1 VRGDHSPLTTSEG
14 GAQVA
19 VIERQVLGR
28 ERETRVRDILSAFA
42 IPPGGVVSGVAASG
56 AFVKEPTGALL
67 ESRDPTTGAVLAR
80 VRTASPDDYAR
91 ASRAAREAFERW
103 RLVPAP
109 RRGEVVRRLGEQF
122 RQRKEE
128 LARLITVENGKILSE
143 ARGEIQEVIDMCDLA
158 VGQSRQLFGRTIVS
172 ERPQHRIVEN
182 WHPLGVVGIIS
193 AFNFPVAVPGWG
205 WALAL
210 VCGDS
215 VLWKPSSLTPL
226 VSVACQQIFHEITN
240 GTEAEGVFSLVN
252 GGGASVGEMLLS
264 DPAVPLVQATGSC
277 ALGERVSA
285 AVGKRG
291 ARAILELGGN
301 NAVIVLDD
309 ADIDQALASV
319 VFGSVGTAGQRCTST
334 RRLILQRGIAKAF
347 VDRMTAAYRTV
358 QIGDPLDDR
367 TLMGPLISAQ
377 AVADYESG
385 IAEIE
390 RQGGE
395 VLCGARVIR
404 QGDGYFVEPTIVR
417 SRKDM
422 PIVKDEIFAP
432 ILHVFEV
439 DTLDEA
445 IALNNSV
452 PQGLSSGIFTR
463 DLLAAERWLSAAGA
477 DTGIANVN
485 AGTSGAEIGGA
496 FGGEK
501 LTGGGRQAGSDAWK
515 GYMRRQTSTV
525 NYGTQVVL
533 AQGVKFDVGD
543 HQ

>member
-1 VRGDHSPLTTSEG
+1 MTITRPAPTGTTRDETSREILAAFDLAP
-14 GAQVA
+14 GA
-19 VIERQVLGR
+19 
-28 ERETRVRDILSAFA
+28 T
-42 IPPGGVVSGVAASG
+42 VSGVAAGGRFVAAPSG
-56 AFVKEPTGALL
+56 PLL
-67 ESRDPTTGAVLAR
+67 DTYDPTTGAVIAR
-80 VRTASPDDYAR
+80 VRTASESDYAA
-91 ASRAAREAFERW
+91 ASAAARAAFERW
-103 RLVPAP
+103 RVIPAP
-109 RRGEVVRRLGEQF
+109 RRGEFVRLLGERF
-122 RQRKEE
+122 RARKEE
-128 LARLITVENGKILSE
+128 LARLITLENGKILSE
-143 ARGEIQEVIDMCDLA
+143 ARGEVQEVIDMCDFA
-158 VGQSRQLFGRTIVS
+158 VGLSRQLYGKTIVS

-182 WHPLGVVGIIS
+182 WHPAGVVGIIS

-210 VCGDS
+210 VCGDA

-226 VSVACQQIFHEITN
+226 VSVACQQIFHDVTN

-252 GGGASVGEMLLS
+252 GGGATVGEMLLR
-264 DPAVPLVQATGSC
+264 DPRVPVVQATGSC
-277 ALGERVSA
+277 ALGERVTS

-301 NAVIVLDD
+301 NALVVLDD
-309 ADIDQALASV
+309 ADLDQALASA
-319 VFGSVGTAGQRCTST
+319 VFGSVGTAAQRCTTT
-334 RRLILQRGIAKAF
+334 RRLVLQRGIAKTF
-347 VDRMTAAYRTV
+347 VERMLAAYRTV

-377 AVADYESG
+377 AVRDYREG
-385 IAEIE
+385 IAEIR

-395 VLCGARVIR
+395 VLCGDRVLEDR
-404 QGDGYFVEPTIVR
+404 AGYFVAPTIVR
-417 SRKDM
+417 SRPDM
-422 PIVKDEIFAP
+422 PVVNDEIFAP

-445 IALNNSV
+445 IALNNAV

-463 DLLAAERWLSAAGA
+463 DLLAAERWLSAVGS

-515 GYMRRQTSTV
+515 AYMRRQTSAV

-533 AQGVKFDVGD
+533 AQGVKFDVEEES
-543 HQ
+543 